1 MALRR
6 NNAKEGFALDL
17 TSCSDIIF
25 TLLRFYVLTQ
35 SFLPQTP
42 LELPAISSQ
51 TQGSTSAQQIEVAQ
65 NGQLSLNGAAM
76 AADALV
82 LQIGEKFR
90 NASDTQIIIYAS
102 RLSPAGVSIE
112 LLDRLR
118 QAGITRVAF
127 AGRPETEK

>member
-25 TLLRFYVLTQ
+25 TLLLFYILTQ
-35 SFLPQTP
+35 NFLPQTP
-42 LELPAISSQ
+42 LELPAIASQ
-51 TQGSTSAQQIEVAQ
+51 TRGSTTAQRVEVAQ
-65 NGQLSLNGAAM
+65 NGQLSLNGEDM
-76 AADALV
+76 TADAIV
-82 LQIGEKFR
+82 MQISKKVS
-90 NASDTQIIIYAS
+90 NASATQIIIYAS

-118 QAGITRVAF
+118 QAGISRVAF
-127 AGRPETEK
+127 AGRPENEK